1 MDSTRLDDHAEI
13 SIIENPERVIKQKSP
28 EKPVVHNTPRLKL
41 QHKTPRSISKPSS
54 STKMREVEPSP
65 SVITKKKL
73 SPKSNKKKTST
84 VVEDESSMVTPRSK
98 RNACRKPIIDSDDET
113 HNKENEYGSEDTGDT
128 SYSDSELLTEDESD
142 NDYKIPK
149 LKSVC
154 GRNAVATKRSSKKSD
169 KNDLIF
175 LDLSAEEVVRV
186 DKNFHANVPEDDL
199 ANITRKFLETD
210 LNNDEE

>member
-13 SIIENPERVIKQKSP
+13 SIIENPERLIRQKSP
-28 EKPVVHNTPRLKL
+28 EKPVVQNTPRQKL
-41 QHKTPRSISKPSS
+41 QHKAPRSISKPSS

-84 VVEDESSMVTPRSK
+84 VVEDESSIMTPRSK
-98 RNACRKPIIDSDDET
+98 RNAGRKPIIDSDDDT
-113 HNKENEYGSEDTGDT
+113 HNKENDYGSEDYGDT

-142 NDYKIPK
+142 NDYEIPK
-149 LKSVC
+149 LKIGC